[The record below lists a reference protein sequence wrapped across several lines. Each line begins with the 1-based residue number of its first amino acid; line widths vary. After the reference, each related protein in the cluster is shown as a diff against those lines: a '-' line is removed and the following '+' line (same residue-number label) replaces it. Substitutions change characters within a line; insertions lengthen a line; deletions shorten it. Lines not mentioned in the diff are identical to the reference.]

1 MVVVV
6 SDRWLDNYIDKE
18 SSMSAAFDTMTLNG
32 LDFHVWWEPGEMGDW
47 PGVNILVRHPETGLL
62 GTWDPSEGRDGGAIN
77 VFPEAPEIGSKQ
89 IALVVRHDEKALD
102 QMLRLMEMVI
112 REDA

>member
-32 LDFHVWWEPGEMGDW
+32 LDFHVWWEPGEEGDW

-62 GTWDPSEGRDGGAIN
+62 GTWEPETGA
-77 VFPEAPEIGSKQ
+77 VHAFPEAPTVGDKHTAMSIS
-89 IALVVRHDEKALD
+89 HDDQALD
-102 QMLRLMEMVI
+102 QILRLMEMVI

>member
-1 MVVVV
+1 
-6 SDRWLDNYIDKE
+6 
-18 SSMSAAFDTMTLNG
+18 MSAAFDTMTLNG
-32 LDFHVWWEPGEMGDW
+32 LDFHVWWNHTDPDGDW
-47 PGVNILVRHPETGLL
+47 PDAAILVRHPETGLL

-89 IALVVRHDEKALD
+89 VALVVRHDEKALD